1 MIPKPK
7 RQVDKR
13 YLEYIKTLP
22 CLCKSSE
29 CLGDIAPH
37 HTSTKGAGG
46 SDYLTVP
53 LCGKHHNEARW
64 MGIKTFQRL
73 HSLGFQSI
81 IINQLIGYIALSK
94 LKEG

>member
-53 LCGKHHNEARW
+53 LCGKHHNEAHW

-73 HSLGFQSI
+73 HSLGFQSTI
-81 IINQLIGYIALSK
+81 IKQLIGYIALAQ